1 MPILRKNALWVALLA
16 SMGALGTAFVA
27 QYVFDLWP
35 CVLCLYQRWPY
46 AAVIVI
52 AIAGIAL
59 QRRMGAGPFLLLCAV
74 GFLATAA
81 IGGFHVG
88 VEQGWWEGT
97 AECVGDT
104 SKVDNLQDL
113 KAKIMSTPIVRCDEV
128 AWSLFGISMAGYN
141 VIAATI
147 LAVFCLFSALT
158 SRKSELE
165 A

>member
-1 MPILRKNALWVALLA
+1 VTYLTKNALWVALLV
-16 SMGALGTAFVA
+16 SIGALGTAFIA

-46 AAVIVI
+46 AVVIVI
-52 AIAGIAL
+52 SLAGIAL
-59 QRRMGAGPFLLLCAV
+59 RKRVEIGPILLLCAV
-74 GFLATAA
+74 AFAITAA
-81 IGGFHVG
+81 IGGYHVG

-104 SKVDNLQDL
+104 AKASSLQDL

-141 VIAATI
+141 VIFGAV
-147 LAVFCLFSALT
+147 LAVFSVFAAL
-158 SRKSELE
+158 SSFRNR
-165 A
+165 

>member
-1 MPILRKNALWVALLA
+1 MDILYKNALVIAVVAAL
-16 SMGALGTAFVA
+16 GALGLAFTA

-46 AAVIVI
+46 GAVIL
-52 AIAGIAL
+52 IAL
-59 QRRMGAGPFLLLCAV
+59 IGLLVGKKTGSVYFLLLCAV
-74 GFLATAA
+74 GFAATAA

-104 SKVDNLQDL
+104 SKAISVQEL
-113 KAKIMSTPIVRCDEV
+113 KAQIMSAPVVRCDDI

-141 VIAATI
+141 LIAASM
-147 LAVFCLFSALT
+147 LAVFSLVAGV
-158 SRKSELE
+158 KSLR
-165 A
+165 AS

>member
-1 MPILRKNALWVALLA
+1 MAYLTKNALWGALLA
-16 SMGALGTAFVA
+16 SIAALGTAFVA

-46 AAVIVI
+46 AAVI
-52 AIAGIAL
+52 AISLAGLAL
-59 QRRMGAGPFLLLCAV
+59 HKRVGTTPFLLLCAL
-74 GFLATAA
+74 GFAVTAA
-81 IGGFHVG
+81 IAGYHVG

-104 SKVDNLQDL
+104 AKASSLQDL

-141 VIAATI
+141 VIAGAV
-147 LAVFCLFSALT
+147 LAVFSLFAALSS
-158 SRKSELE
+158 SRNN
-165 A
+165 

>member
-1 MPILRKNALWVALLA
+1 MDFLYRNALGIALLA
-16 SMGALGTAFVA
+16 ALGALGFAFTS

-46 AAVIVI
+46 GAVIL
-52 AIAGIAL
+52 IAL
-59 QRRMGAGPFLLLCAV
+59 IGLILGKNVGPGIFLLLCAV
-74 GFLATAA
+74 GFVATAA

-104 SKVDNLQDL
+104 SKALSVQEL
-113 KAKIMSTPIVRCDEV
+113 KAQIMSAPVVRCDDI

-141 VIAATI
+141 LIAASI
-147 LAVFCLFSALT
+147 LAVFSLISGVKNL
-158 SRKSELE
+158 RIP
-165 A
+165 

>member
-1 MPILRKNALWVALLA
+1 MDFLYKNALVIALIAAL
-16 SMGALGTAFVA
+16 GALGSAFIA

-46 AAVIVI
+46 GAVILISLIGLLV
-52 AIAGIAL
+52 GKNT
-59 QRRMGAGPFLLLCAV
+59 GSGYFLLLCAV
-74 GFLATAA
+74 GFAATAA

-104 SKVDNLQDL
+104 SKAISVQEL
-113 KAKIMSTPIVRCDEV
+113 KAQIMSAPVVRCDDI

-141 VIAATI
+141 LIAAGT
-147 LAVFCLFSALT
+147 LAVFSLVAGV
-158 SRKSELE
+158 KSLR
-165 A
+165 AS

>member
-1 MPILRKNALWVALLA
+1 MDFLYRNALLVALLA
-16 SMGALGTAFVA
+16 ALIALGSAFTA

-46 AAVIVI
+46 AAVILISLIGLMVSKNI
-52 AIAGIAL
+52 
-59 QRRMGAGPFLLLCAV
+59 GPGYFLLLCAV
-74 GFLATAA
+74 GFAATAA

-104 SKVDNLQDL
+104 SKAMTVQEL
-113 KAKIMSTPIVRCDEV
+113 KAQIMSAPVVRCDDI

-141 VIAATI
+141 LLAASI
-147 LAVFCLFSALT
+147 FAVFSLLAGV
-158 SRKSELE
+158 KSLRIS
-165 A
+165 

>member
-1 MPILRKNALWVALLA
+1 MDFLYKKALWIALLA
-16 SMGALGTAFVA
+16 SLGALGSAFIA

-52 AIAGIAL
+52 ALTGLSL
-59 QRRMGAGPFLLLCAV
+59 QRRMDGTIFLILCAL
-74 GFLATAA
+74 GFAATAA

-88 VEQGWWEGT
+88 VEQGWWQGT

-104 SKVDNLQDL
+104 SKALSVQDL
-113 KAKIMSTPIVRCDEV
+113 KAQIMSAPIVRCDDI

-147 LAVFCLFSALT
+147 LAVFSLIAALT
-158 SRKSELE
+158 SYKSK
-165 A
+165 

>member
-1 MPILRKNALWVALLA
+1 MKNALWVALLG
-16 SMGALGTAFVA
+16 SVGALGAAFIA

-52 AIAGIAL
+52 SLAGIAL
-59 QRRMGAGPFLLLCAV
+59 HKRIGAGPFLLLCAL
-74 GFLATAA
+74 GFAVTAA
-81 IGGFHVG
+81 VAGYHVG

-104 SKVDNLQDL
+104 AKASNLQEL

-141 VIAATI
+141 VIAGVI
-147 LAVFCLFSALT
+147 LTVFSLFAAL
-158 SRKSELE
+158 SSFKSK
-165 A
+165 

>member
-1 MPILRKNALWVALLA
+1 MTYLTKNALWVALLA
-16 SMGALGTAFVA
+16 SVGALGTAFVA

-46 AAVIVI
+46 VAVIVI
-52 AIAGIAL
+52 ALAGL
-59 QRRMGAGPFLLLCAV
+59 VFKNRYGPGPFLFLCAV

-81 IGGFHVG
+81 IGGYHVG

-104 SKVDNLQDL
+104 GSATSLQDL

-128 AWSLFGISMAGYN
+128 AWSFLGISMAGYN
-141 VIAATI
+141 VIAGII
-147 LAVFCLFSALT
+147 LAVFSLFAAL
-158 SRKSELE
+158 SSHNNN
-165 A
+165 